1 MRGQLLTNE
10 ALDGRLAWS
19 NGEVFLTIATR
30 STGPDVPATDL
41 GFLLHKNPARPQSVE
56 VAGGVAHVVYPEA
69 TAERC
74 TAAVLLEVD
83 PIALVRSGKGRAA
96 EGFTLGQYV
105 NDRPYAASSLLAVA
119 LGKLFRTAMNG
130 RCDARPELAAQSIPL
145 EIHIPALPCRGGAAL
160 ASRFFEPLGWSVD
173 ARPIPL
179 DPEIPSWGDSRYVDL
194 RLTGTLRLA
203 DALNH
208 LYVLLPVLDDTK
220 HYWVGTDEVD
230 KLIRAGEGWLGTHPE
245 KALISRR
252 YLAHRRALTDTALER
267 LTEADGDE
275 LPEDPTTEVGD
286 NLPGSTVAAAGAP
299 PISSTTPLT
308 AAGIAVGA
316 GAAAPAEFGGSAA
329 STVAAGASAAVVTL
343 AAQRRLCVLE
353 VLREVGGRRVG
364 DLGCGEGVLVGE
376 LLKDGRYDQVVATD
390 VSSRALGF
398 AERRLHVAEMSDRQR
413 ERLRLFQSSVTYAD
427 PRLTGLDAAVLMEVV
442 EHVDPPRLPALAK
455 AVFGAARPG
464 AVVVTT
470 PNSEYN
476 VRFETLPAGE
486 FRHPDHRF
494 EWTRSEFRTWA
505 ESVCT
510 SYGYSVEF
518 RPVGPD
524 DPEVGAPTQLA
535 LFRRKEAV

>member
-1 MRGQLLTNE
+1 
-10 ALDGRLAWS
+10 
-19 NGEVFLTIATR
+19 
-30 STGPDVPATDL
+30 
-41 GFLLHKNPARPQSVE
+41 
-56 VAGGVAHVVYPEA
+56 
-69 TAERC
+69 
-74 TAAVLLEVD
+74 
-83 PIALVRSGKGRAA
+83 
-96 EGFTLGQYV
+96 
-105 NDRPYAASSLLAVA
+105 
-119 LGKLFRTAMNG
+119 
-130 RCDARPELAAQSIPL
+130 
-145 EIHIPALPCRGGAAL
+145 
-160 ASRFFEPLGWSVD
+160 
-173 ARPIPL
+173 
-179 DPEIPSWGDSRYVDL
+179 
-194 RLTGTLRLA
+194 LA

-252 YLAHRRALTDTALER
+252 YLAHRRTLTDTALER
-267 LTEADGDE
+267 LTEADGDVV
-275 LPEDPTTEVGD
+275 PEDPATEVGD
-286 NLPGSTVAAAGAP
+286 NLPGSADPAVAAAGAP
-299 PISSTTPLT
+299 TNSPSSPLT
-308 AAGIAVGA
+308 PAGIAVGA
-316 GAAAPAEFGGSAA
+316 DAGARGEFGGSAA
-329 STVAAGASAAVVTL
+329 SSSSAGRAPTL
-343 AAQRRLCVLE
+343 AAQRRGVVLE

-398 AERRLHVAEMSDRQR
+398 AERRLHVGEMSDRQR

-427 PRLTGLDAAVLMEVV
+427 ARLAGLDAAVLMEVV

-494 EWTRSEFRTWA
+494 EWTRSEFQTWA
-505 ESVCT
+505 ESVCR
-510 SYGYSVEF
+510 SYGYAVEF

-524 DPEVGAPTQLA
+524 DPEVGPPTQLA